1 MKSLKVLGIIG
12 IVIMV
17 LFFFATVGAQDSGEI
32 NSVAG
37 YSYLTG
43 FYLLAISIV
52 AIVQSK
58 NINK

>member
-1 MKSLKVLGIIG
+1 
-12 IVIMV
+12 MV